1 MAQESKDKVAAVTG
15 GCAAPTR
22 VQSKVMQ
29 RRGWAGRR
37 PAPRLDAYTLRF
49 NRCSRDRPRQRR

>member
-22 VQSKVMQ
+22 VQGKVMQ
-29 RRGWAGRR
+29 R
-37 PAPRLDAYTLRF
+37 
-49 NRCSRDRPRQRR
+49 